1 MARCHLPGWA
11 SSARVV
17 WRPLYRPPF
26 RQIQARCSS
35 RKTATG
41 SMTQLLERVHG
52 STQVYLDYV
61 KSLNLPEPSYQH
73 GDGLDPR
80 QSLPPDVAEARE
92 SAIEATYELHH
103 LLLGPL
109 GLLFSCPGE
118 QLFLLSLQYI
128 YRYKIAPQIPIEGT
142 IAFEELAQATNLNP
156 KDLTRFL
163 RVAIS
168 RHVFYE
174 PRKGVVGHTAAS
186 KLLIDNPMVEAWLLN
201 IAEEYWPAFTRTVDA
216 TEKWPGSEEPNETG
230 YSLAFNTRMNP
241 FDEIS
246 KDPRR
251 RAQFIAAMRFSHFHP
266 SYHLS
271 HLLENYDFGIGECTI
286 VDIGGSNGEVSTEIA
301 SRYPQIRCIV
311 QDLPETIANWTTRV
325 PVALQDRVTC
335 MAHDFLTPQPVHG
348 ADIYL
353 LRWILHDWSDK
364 YCVKILRNLTPALK
378 KGARVI
384 VNDVCIPEPGELG
397 PKADRDLRF
406 MDIAMKAF
414 NNARERDAETW
425 RELFKEADER
435 FRVVGITVP
444 AGARMA
450 IIEADWMGP

>member
-1 MARCHLPGWA
+1 MASFHFPVRAL
-11 SSARVV
+11 SVRIVSRSV
-17 WRPLYRPPF
+17 YR
-26 RQIQARCSS
+26 QSLGQMQTRCSS
-35 RKTATG
+35 RKAATG
-41 SMTQLLERVHG
+41 SMTQLLERVHR
-52 STQVYLDYV
+52 TTKVYLDFV
-61 KSLNLPEPSYQH
+61 KSLNLPEPSYQY

-80 QSLPPDVAEARE
+80 QPLPQEVAEARE

-109 GLLFSCPGE
+109 GLLLSCPGE

-128 YRYKIAPQIPIEGT
+128 YRYQIAPQVPVEGT
-142 IAFEELAQATNLNP
+142 ITFEQLAQATNLNI

-174 PRKGVVGHTAAS
+174 PQKDVIGHTAAS
-186 KLLIDNPMVEAWLLN
+186 KLLVNNPMVEAWLLN

-230 YSLAFNTRMNP
+230 YSLAFNTNMNP

-246 KDPRR
+246 QDPRR
-251 RAQFIAAMRFSHFHP
+251 RAQFITAMRFSHLHP

-271 HLLENYDFGIGECTI
+271 HLLDNYDFGTGECTI
-286 VDIGGSNGEVSTEIA
+286 VDIGGSHGEVSTEIA
-301 SRYPQIRCIV
+301 SRYPQVRCVV
-311 QDLPETIANWTTRV
+311 QDLPKTIANWTMRV
-325 PVALQDRVTC
+325 PEDLQDRVTC

-348 ADIYL
+348 ADVYL

-364 YCVKILRNLTPALK
+364 YCVKILQNLVPALK
-378 KGARVI
+378 KGARVV
-384 VNDVCIPEPGELG
+384 VNDICIPEPGVLG

-414 NNARERDAETW
+414 NNARERDVETW
-425 RELFKEADER
+425 RELFKQADER
-435 FRVVGITVP
+435 FRFLGVNVP